1 MSKMKLSYKILTFD
15 GNNYWGENGGFLKTP
30 NDNHFERDL
39 NSFNFKNIQFK
50 ANDNELGVINFP
62 SNVLI
67 NKYNLNSLIMTV
79 TNIFKT
85 TIFQLN
91 NLKLD
96 IDTHIKEI
104 FNEKLL
110 VFSKDYFNLLDHEY
124 YDLKLNKCKID
135 LDYFRKLNSLSQKN
149 CYLSIREDDF
159 LNTLPTLKL
168 MVNDVMYNC
177 KEEVLNDYVKEGKII
192 EKQLMLLDDKSFM
205 DAVDIKLFSNK
216 VEEYENHQSIINDY
230 VRDFKIRIENSFI
243 INKND
248 LNKFRNDILYSS
260 EFLLKE
266 QEISQ
271 EKFKDIKDLT
281 NLNDDELIEKLNIV
295 NKIFIP
301 NEELQDIAFT
311 MNFLKKKN
319 LNKEIIKDKEP
330 CLE

>member
-1 MSKMKLSYKILTFD
+1 MKLSYKILTFD

-192 EKQLMLLDDKSFM
+192 EKFGTRESFAKASGITAKSIYDKLNNKTIWKQPEISKAMDLLSISGE
-205 DAVDIKLFSNK
+205 DIELYF
-216 VEEYENHQSIINDY
+216 
-230 VRDFKIRIENSFI
+230 FKQ
-243 INKND
+243 KAHD
-248 LNKFRNDILYSS
+248 T
-260 EFLLKE
+260 E
-266 QEISQ
+266 QE
-271 EKFKDIKDLT
+271 
-281 NLNDDELIEKLNIV
+281 
-295 NKIFIP
+295 
-301 NEELQDIAFT
+301 
-311 MNFLKKKN
+311 
-319 LNKEIIKDKEP
+319 
-330 CLE
+330 